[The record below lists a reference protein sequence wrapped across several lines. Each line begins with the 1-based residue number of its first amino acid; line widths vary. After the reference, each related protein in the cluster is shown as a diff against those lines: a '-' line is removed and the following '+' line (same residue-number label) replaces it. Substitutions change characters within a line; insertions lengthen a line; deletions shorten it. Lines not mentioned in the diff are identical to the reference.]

1 MSVNLENILIYC
13 SSRNNY
19 EMLESEILKNVEFE
33 GFDFVNVDDNSCE
46 EQILL
51 GKQICE
57 KNSIGFL
64 PNKGRG
70 LSMALQ
76 TIVDYANNSDKNYKF
91 IFWLSHDCYPITK
104 NMFSKLSSLIDNKSL
119 DSFGCVGFNTVW
131 KKFICSEEQFFSNK
145 LEGRLCA
152 VMGRSVLTPVPGV
165 GWLRPTDFK
174 MEWEKWGK
182 NIAVE
187 SIVDMNMMFNLAQYN
202 SHIECDDNFHH
213 FCWGDDLGLQFLK
226 SGVYNV
232 TLANFYVFHDQHIK
246 IKYNI
251 PANSFR
257 AAKSGD
263 SYYFCDATRHY
274 GHWENK
280 WGFDRSWQTQL
291 KTLPENVINSYKGT
305 LLEDFMNHD
314 YTKGP
319 LKTFDF

>member
-1 MSVNLENILIYC
+1 MSVNLENILVYC

-19 EMLESEILKNVEFE
+19 EMLENEIFKNVDFE

-46 EQILL
+46 EQVAL
-51 GKQICE
+51 GKKVCD
-57 KNSIGFL
+57 KNKVDFL
-64 PNKGRG
+64 SNKGRG

-76 TIVDYANNSDKNYKF
+76 TVVDYANNSDKDYKF

-104 NMFSKLSSLIDNKSL
+104 NMFSKLSSLIDSKSL
-119 DSFGCVGFNTVW
+119 D
-131 KKFICSEEQFFSNK
+131 
-145 LEGRLCA
+145 
-152 VMGRSVLTPVPGV
+152 
-165 GWLRPTDFK
+165 
-174 MEWEKWGK
+174 
-182 NIAVE
+182 
-187 SIVDMNMMFNLAQYN
+187 DMNMMFNLDQYN
-202 SHIECDDNFHH
+202 SHIKCDDAFHH

-263 SYYFCDATRHY
+263 SYYFCDANRHY
-274 GHWENK
+274 GHWEDK

-291 KTLPENVINSYKGT
+291 DTLPESVISTYKGT
-305 LLEDFMNHD
+305 LLEEFMNHD

-319 LKTFDF
+319 LKTFNF